1 MSICAD
7 RSFRRGSQD
16 LHLNGDTILHLLPIV
31 FLSLCIFFFSFQF
44 FLFLS
49 VFYLSSM
56 PSIITVKWKK
66 SKYLCNQAHQLYS
79 NTSTL
84 DPSIFLMPRNILK
97 LSFLYG
103 SSNQILLSTQSENGI
118 LQIREIPMIT
128 PDFSWK
134 KVHIERTFRESR
146 SNEVQ
151 IRTKLNVSL
160 LFFSHPSGH
169 ARHIWDIE
177 NRKCLC
183 AIAKLHYVFN
193 V

>member
-1 MSICAD
+1 M
-7 RSFRRGSQD
+7 
-16 LHLNGDTILHLLPIV
+16 
-31 FLSLCIFFFSFQF
+31 
-44 FLFLS
+44 
-49 VFYLSSM
+49 
-56 PSIITVKWKK
+56 KWKR

-160 LFFSHPSGH
+160 LLFSLPSGH
-169 ARHIWDIE
+169 VRHILDVE

-183 AIAKLHYVFN
+183 VIAKLHYVFN

>member
-1 MSICAD
+1 
-7 RSFRRGSQD
+7 
-16 LHLNGDTILHLLPIV
+16 
-31 FLSLCIFFFSFQF
+31 
-44 FLFLS
+44 
-49 VFYLSSM
+49 M
-56 PSIITVKWKK
+56 PSIKKVKWKK

-134 KVHIERTFRESR
+134 KVHVERTFRESR
-146 SNEVQ
+146 SNKVQ

-160 LFFSHPSGH
+160 LLFHTLPDMRATYGMLKTENVCVRSWSCIIQP
-169 ARHIWDIE
+169 AREARGPKGPARWE
-177 NRKCLC
+177 R
-183 AIAKLHYVFN
+183 
-193 V
+193 

>member
-1 MSICAD
+1 
-7 RSFRRGSQD
+7 
-16 LHLNGDTILHLLPIV
+16 
-31 FLSLCIFFFSFQF
+31 
-44 FLFLS
+44 
-49 VFYLSSM
+49 M
-56 PSIITVKWKK
+56 PSIKTVKWKK

-160 LFFSHPSGH
+160 LLFSHPSGH
-169 ARHIWDIE
+169 ARHILDVE